1 MTSEGKRGLAQRFK
15 EASVKKKV
23 NFFVLALLCLLFV
36 LWSGNLW
43 VLLLIPVFA
52 EMYLFE
58 YVQWRKVLKW
68 DTLKLYMPWNA
79 WRDSESGLKRMLGR
93 ASYTCVKTI
102 AEWTDA
108 IVFALFAVYFIN
120 IYFFQNYQI
129 PTSSLEKSLLVGDY
143 LFVSKLS
150 YGPRSPMTPLSFPLA
165 QHTLPVLNC
174 KSYIEKPQW
183 EYNRLKGFGNVK
195 HNDIVV
201 FNFPAG
207 DTVAEKMQNVDYY
220 SLVERFGRD
229 YVWNNPDRFGE
240 IVTRP
245 VDRRENYVKRAVAL
259 PGDVLELKNGALYL
273 NGVKQN
279 DPDGLQFNYFVE
291 TTSFYDEKM
300 FSALGISKDDRM
312 LISQGSSSADSLLL
326 NLGYRRTPSG
336 HFNFIY
342 HFPMTKSALAK
353 LKAMDRGLVSVTIES
368 DSILDL
374 GKVFPYK
381 LDNGWTRDNFGPIW
395 MPKKGETVD
404 LDLNNIAIYEQIIRN
419 YELNTLEV
427 KDRQIFINGAPA
439 SSYTFKM
446 DYYWMM
452 GDNRHN
458 SSDSRYWGFVPEDHI
473 VGKPIFVWMSI
484 DKDKSG
490 LSSVRTERIFKKIH
504 D

>member
-1 MTSEGKRGLAQRFK
+1 M
-15 EASVKKKV
+15 
-23 NFFVLALLCLLFV
+23 
-36 LWSGNLW
+36 
-43 VLLLIPVFA
+43 
-52 EMYLFE
+52 
-58 YVQWRKVLKW
+58 
-68 DTLKLYMPWNA
+68 
-79 WRDSESGLKRMLGR
+79 
-93 ASYTCVKTI
+93 
-102 AEWTDA
+102 
-108 IVFALFAVYFIN
+108 
-120 IYFFQNYQI
+120 
-129 PTSSLEKSLLVGDY
+129 
-143 LFVSKLS
+143 
-150 YGPRSPMTPLSFPLA
+150 
-165 QHTLPVLNC
+165 
-174 KSYIEKPQW
+174 
-183 EYNRLKGFGNVK
+183 
-195 HNDIVV
+195 
-201 FNFPAG
+201 
-207 DTVAEKMQNVDYY
+207 
-220 SLVERFGRD
+220 
-229 YVWNNPDRFGE
+229 
-240 IVTRP
+240 
-245 VDRRENYVKRAVAL
+245 KRAVAL
-259 PGDVLELKNGALYL
+259 PGDVLELKDGALYL

-279 DPDGLQFNYFVE
+279 DPEGLQFNYFVE

-300 FSALGISKDDRM
+300 FSTLGISKDDRM
-312 LISQGSSSADSLLL
+312 LISQGNSSADSLLM
-326 NLGYRRTPSG
+326 NLGYRRTPAG
-336 HFNFIY
+336 HFNFVY

-353 LKAMDRGLVSVTIES
+353 LKAMDRGLVSVMIES
-368 DSILDL
+368 DSTLDL

-490 LSSVRTERIFKKIH
+490 FSSVRTERIFKKIH

>member
-1 MTSEGKRGLAQRFK
+1 
-15 EASVKKKV
+15 
-23 NFFVLALLCLLFV
+23 
-36 LWSGNLW
+36 
-43 VLLLIPVFA
+43 
-52 EMYLFE
+52 
-58 YVQWRKVLKW
+58 
-68 DTLKLYMPWNA
+68 
-79 WRDSESGLKRMLGR
+79 
-93 ASYTCVKTI
+93 
-102 AEWTDA
+102 
-108 IVFALFAVYFIN
+108 
-120 IYFFQNYQI
+120 
-129 PTSSLEKSLLVGDY
+129 LLVGDY

-165 QHTLPVLNC
+165 QHTLPVLEC

-229 YVWNNPDRFGE
+229 HVWNNPHVFGK
-240 IVTRP
+240 IITRP

-259 PGDVLELKNGALYL
+259 PGDVLELKDGALYL

-279 DPDGLQFNYFVE
+279 DLEGLQFNYFVE

-300 FSALGISKDDRM
+300 FSTLGISKDDRM
-312 LISQGSSSADSLLL
+312 LISQGNSSADSLLM
-326 NLGYRRTPSG
+326 NLGYRRTPAG
-336 HFNFIY
+336 HFNFVY

-353 LKAMDRGLVSVTIES
+353 LKAMDRGLVSVMIES
-368 DSILDL
+368 DSTLDL

-490 LSSVRTERIFKKIH
+490 FSSVRTERIFKKIH